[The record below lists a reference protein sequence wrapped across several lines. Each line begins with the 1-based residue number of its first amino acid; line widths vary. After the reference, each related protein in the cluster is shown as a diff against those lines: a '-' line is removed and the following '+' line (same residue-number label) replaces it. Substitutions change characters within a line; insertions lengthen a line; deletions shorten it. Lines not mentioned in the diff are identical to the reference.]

1 MKRYIATIS
10 YYIHADDDADA
21 RIQARYQCG
30 AINEIED
37 CHASIDSIV
46 EQPFGT
52 IGNRKVELHSEDS
65 FKIKAGF

>member
-10 YYIHADDDADA
+10 YYIHAEDDAT
-21 RIQARYQCG
+21 
-30 AINEIED
+30 AIMLANEDCNKKNFFED

-46 EQPFGT
+46 EQPFAK

-65 FKIKAGF
+65 FKPKDGF